1 MSKVYSTGVI
11 GDPPKTD
18 DIVAGKKWL
27 PLYATTNI
35 HDIDLLSWSGPIFDQ
50 GPIGSCAPNALA
62 SIIQMQM
69 KMSGVEIPT
78 LSRMGLYADVR
89 NLQQTFHY
97 DSGTSVSAMMTVAQT
112 KGIGYES
119 TWPYNY
125 SNLYVQPSSEY
136 VQEAAQHRM
145 GSFGEVSTETQW
157 TIMANGVKM
166 LLGEGKPVFLAL
178 MVDPWFMAQEGD
190 LEDQPGTGPDSSG
203 SGHAVAIVGFSEND
217 TPTDVLDDYY
227 IVQNSWGTGWGDNGY
242 GKLNASELGVSG
254 GDLIGM
260 WAINGFDGVD
270 WTYTQERND
279 VAELYVALL
288 NRAPDHTG
296 QDWWASRGHS
306 QAEMADIL
314 LGFPEEQAIFGV
326 DSSDS
331 FFIDKVYTNVLGRA
345 EGTDAGGR
353 AFWTNALT
361 QNTRGE
367 VLVEILNITQ
377 SYKNGASTTHD
388 ADAQFS
394 RDYFNNKVDVAM
406 HLGVTYQSNDLQV
419 ANVALIGVTN
429 DYSTV
434 LAAEQAA
441 ALALGYM

>member
-11 GDPPKTD
+11 TNLPHTD
-18 DIVAGKKWL
+18 DFVGGKKWL

-50 GPIGSCAPNALA
+50 GAIGSCAQNALI

-69 KMSGVEIPT
+69 KMSGIEIPT

-89 NLQQTFHY
+89 NLQQTFNY
-97 DSGTSVSAMMTVAQT
+97 DSGTSVSVMMTVAQT
-112 KGIGYES
+112 KGIGYET
-119 TWPYNY
+119 TWPYQQ
-125 SNLYVQPSSEY
+125 SKLYVQPSTAY
-136 VQEAAQHRM
+136 AQEAAQHKM
-145 GSFGEVSTETQW
+145 GSYGEVSTETQW
-157 TIMANGVKM
+157 PIMINGIKM

-178 MVDPWFMAQEGD
+178 MVDSWFMQQTGPIAS
-190 LEDQPGTGPDSSG
+190 QPGTGPDTAG
-203 SGHAVAIVGFSEND
+203 SGHAVAIVGFDENN
-217 TPTDVLDDYY
+217 TPNDNTDDYL
-227 IVQNSWGTGWGDNGY
+227 IVQNSWGTSWGDNGY
-242 GKLNASELGVSG
+242 GRLNVTEFSFIQN
-254 GDLIGM
+254 DIIGM
-260 WAINGFDGVD
+260 WSINGFDGVD

-288 NRAPDHTG
+288 NRAPDHEG
-296 QDWWASRGHS
+296 QDWWASRGHT

-314 LGFPEEQAIFGV
+314 LGFPEEQLVFPSGSP
-326 DSSDS
+326 DSY
-331 FFIDKVYTNVLGRA
+331 FIDKVYTNVLGRA
-345 EGTDAGGR
+345 EGTDAAGR
-353 AFWTNALT
+353 EFWTNALT
-361 QNTRGE
+361 QKTRGE

-377 SYKNGASTTHD
+377 SYKNGTSNTHD

-406 HLGVTYQSNDLQV
+406 HLGVTYQSNDLDV
-419 ANVALIGVTN
+419 AKVALIGVTN

-441 ALALGYM
+441 AQALGYL